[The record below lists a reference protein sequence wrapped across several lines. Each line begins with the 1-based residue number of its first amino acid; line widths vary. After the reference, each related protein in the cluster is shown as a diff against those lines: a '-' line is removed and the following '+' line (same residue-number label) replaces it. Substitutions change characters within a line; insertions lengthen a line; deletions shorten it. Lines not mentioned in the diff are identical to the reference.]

1 MAFLFSSFTMKH
13 IFLFIG
19 TLLLSSSSFAQT
31 QDEAAVKTTI
41 NRLFEGMGKADSTLL
56 KPLFAPG
63 ARLQT
68 VQNKQGTV
76 SVKEDPI
83 GGFIASIGKAKA
95 GALDERLSGMDIR
108 IDGDLATAWT
118 PYAFYFN
125 GKQSHCGANAFTLV
139 RIDGDWKIQ
148 TITDTRRKCE

>member
-1 MAFLFSSFTMKH
+1 MKH
-13 IFLFIG
+13 ALLFIG
-19 TLLLSSSSFAQT
+19 ALLTTAPLLAQT
-31 QDEAAVKTTI
+31 PDEAAVKSTI
-41 NRLFEGMGKADSTLL
+41 NRMFDGMGKADTTLL

-83 GGFIASIGKAKA
+83 AGFITSIGKAKA
-95 GALDERLSGMDIR
+95 GSLDERLSGMDIR

-139 RIDGDWKIQ
+139 RIAGSWKIQ
-148 TITDTRRKCE
+148 TIIDTRRPCE

>member
-1 MAFLFSSFTMKH
+1 MKH
-13 IFLFIG
+13 LFTLIG
-19 TLLLSSSSFAQT
+19 FVVAISVSAQT
-31 QDEAAVKTTI
+31 SDETAVKATI
-41 NRLFEGMGKADSTLL
+41 NRLFEGMSKADSTLL
-56 KPLFAPG
+56 KPLFAPN

-83 GGFIASIGKAKA
+83 TDFIASVGKAKA
-95 GALDERLSGMDIR
+95 GSLDERLLGVDIN

-118 PYAFYFN
+118 PYSFYYN

-139 RIDGDWKIQ
+139 RLAGDWKIQ
-148 TITDTRRKCE
+148 AIIDTRRTCQ